1 VEKEWYSP
9 EDVAD
14 LYGVSISTV
23 YRWTSEGR
31 LPAYKVGGVRRYKRD
46 DVDALA
52 EPIEPQEEAQDDRL

>member
-1 VEKEWYSP
+1 MEKEWYSP

>member
-1 VEKEWYSP
+1 MEKEWYSP
-9 EDVAD
+9 EEVAD

-52 EPIEPQEEAQDDRL
+52 EPIEPQEEAQDDRM

>member
-1 VEKEWYSP
+1 MEKEWYSP

-52 EPIEPQEEAQDDRL
+52 EPIEPQEEAQDDRM

>member
-1 VEKEWYSP
+1 MEKEWYSP
-9 EDVAD
+9 EEVAD